1 MSEQQRE
8 PDDVQHELELA
19 KQQSLIYGMELSAL
33 YKSERAS
40 HARLRSIIDNM
51 AEGLLLTGPDLRVTE
66 ANTRAVEMLKRP
78 YGSVI
83 EAALPELLGHS
94 TLEREMQSLRDRN
107 EHTLRCEIR
116 SGSGSGQILEAAIA
130 TAPGTGIWTVLV
142 RDVTEDR
149 RTANMRRE
157 ILNLLA
163 HELRTPLAILTGMQT
178 LLQSPQE
185 ELRKSAYDA
194 LRVSTE
200 RLNHSIMEVLS
211 VADSRATHSA
221 GVWSDVKLNLMLKPV
236 CDRFAAQVREKNVRL
251 DIAASDDLPSVS
263 GDEELLSRALE
274 ELLNNAVS
282 FTPSGGGIS
291 VELSRSLPDQ
301 IELAVEDD
309 GPGIPESEREKVF
322 NPFYQIGDLMTRNRE
337 GMGLGLPLVRRTA
350 ALHGGDVRIERAVRH
365 KGARVVMH
373 LPTVPQSEKSEMER
387 LRRELEQAQK
397 QNLAF
402 ASDLAR
408 TYSVERQKTQ
418 VLNRTQDQLSRS
430 AKLATLGQMVAAMA
444 HDVGNMISPV
454 GGYADLLLMSPG
466 LSDNTKKYAE
476 RIQQAS
482 NRATALL
489 RSLMN
494 FGSDR
499 GGKRAPVKLDVIV
512 KSVCSLLEYNLAR
525 RGVKI
530 ALDLEP
536 DLPHVFA
543 DSSQLEQVLVN
554 LMVNAQQAMEKN
566 GGGELIISA
575 AKLDRSMPG
584 TGQRMSGKQ
593 KVPATPAAVSKCICL
608 KVTDHGE
615 GIPDEVK
622 SRIFEPFFTTK
633 DRGKGT
639 GLGLF
644 ICHDIVEQHGGMLDV
659 ESAVG
664 VGTTFSITL
673 PVYEATKGEP
683 PTA

>member
-1 MSEQQRE
+1 MSEQPGE
-8 PDDVQHELELA
+8 SDNLQHELELA

-51 AEGLLLTGPDLRVTE
+51 AEGLLLIGPDLRVTE

-78 YGSVI
+78 YGSVM
-83 EAALPELLGHS
+83 EAALPELLAHP
-94 TLEREMQSLRDRN
+94 TLERELKSLRDRN
-107 EHTLRCEIR
+107 EHILRCEVR
-116 SGSGSGQILEAAIA
+116 SGSGGSQILEAAIA
-130 TAPGTGIWTVLV
+130 TAPGAGIWTVLL
-142 RDVTEDR
+142 RDVTEER

-163 HELRTPLAILTGMQT
+163 HELRTPLAILNGMQT
-178 LLQSPQE
+178 LLQNPQE
-185 ELRKSAYDA
+185 DIRQSAFDA
-194 LRVSTE
+194 LRASTE

-211 VADSRATHSA
+211 VADSRISHGA
-221 GVWSDVKLNLMLKPV
+221 GDWSDVDLRRMIKPV
-236 CDRFAAQVREKNVRL
+236 CDRFATRMREKNIRL
-251 DIAASDDLPSVS
+251 EVAASDDLPSVS
-263 GDEELLSRALE
+263 GDEELLARALE

-282 FTPSGGGIS
+282 FTPSGGAIGVDILRPQPDLI
-291 VELSRSLPDQ
+291 ELS
-301 IELAVEDD
+301 VEDD

-322 NPFYQIGDLMTRNRE
+322 NPFYQIGDLMTRSRE
-337 GMGLGLPLVRRTA
+337 GMGLGLALVRRTA
-350 ALHGGDVRIERAVRH
+350 ALHAGEVRIENAVRL
-365 KGARVVMH
+365 KGARVVMR
-373 LPTVPQSEKSEMER
+373 LPTVPQSEKTEMER
-387 LRRELEQAQK
+387 LRRELDQAQK

-408 TYSVERQKTQ
+408 TYSVERHQTQ
-418 VLNRTQDQLSRS
+418 VLNRTQEQLSRS

-444 HDVGNMISPV
+444 HDIGNMISPV

-466 LSDNTKKYAE
+466 LNDNAKKYAE

-499 GGKRAPVKLDVIV
+499 GGKRTPVKLDTIV
-512 KSVCSLLEYNLAR
+512 KSACSLLEYNLAR

-530 ALDLEP
+530 VLDLEP
-536 DLPHVFA
+536 NLPPVFA
-543 DSSQLEQVLVN
+543 DTSQLEQVLVN

-566 GGGELIISA
+566 GGGELNISA
-575 AKLDRSMPG
+575 ARLDRSMPG
-584 TGQRMSGKQ
+584 TGARVTGKQ
-593 KVPATPAAVSKCICL
+593 NAISLSAAVSKCVCL
-608 KVTDHGE
+608 KVMDHGE

-633 DRGKGT
+633 ERGKGT

-644 ICHDIVEQHGGMLDV
+644 ICHDIIEQHGGMLDV

-664 VGTTFSITL
+664 VGTTFSVTL
-673 PVYEATKGEP
+673 PIFEAANVEP